1 MPPDSARAKA
11 WAIAHE
17 RLDLVEPWDKI
28 RQRVAEIDIESD
40 TNEGSQSLP
49 CHRLHRAI
57 VQGREASNQIHLPLR
72 QRRQLREDYPC
83 SLRLPGLKVGD

>member
-11 WAIAHE
+11 WAIANE

-40 TNEGSQSLP
+40 TNEVEPVIAGKDKFQAPPIWGARFLP
-49 CHRLHRAI
+49 AERRLF
-57 VQGREASNQIHLPLR
+57 L
-72 QRRQLREDYPC
+72 
-83 SLRLPGLKVGD
+83 GD

>member
-11 WAIAHE
+11 WAIANE

-40 TNEGSQSLP
+40 TNEGSQSL
-49 CHRLHRAI
+49 LAKT
-57 VQGREASNQIHLPLR
+57 SSKHLQSEEPVIALSA
-72 QRRQLREDYPC
+72 LD
-83 SLRLPGLKVGD
+83 V